1 MTNQDK
7 NEIVDLLPAYIMAE
21 SSPRL
26 AGFLGS
32 LFMLG
37 LTAMY
42 AGISL
47 VFLLA
52 LLGIL

>member
-1 MTNQDK
+1 MTNHDK
-7 NEIVDLLPAYIMAE
+7 NDIEEMLQPYIMAE

-32 LFMLG
+32 IYMLG
-37 LTAMY
+37 VVCVYL
-42 AGISL
+42 GISL